1 MTTLFCGI
9 RGYTAFA
16 ECYPPDVVVQV
27 LNYFSSTSPRSS
39 PRTKAIDQ
47 FVGDQIFAV
56 FHGGGMERNAVRCA
70 IDMQRKM
77 GELSRERREWDLT
90 IGIGANTGEV
100 VMGAMGS
107 RQRMDYTMLP
117 VSSSRASPAQDTCR
131 RRCPHG
137 RRRLSPSP

>member
-16 ECYPPDVVVQV
+16 ECYPPDVVVQA

-39 PRTKAIDQ
+39 PRTTAIDQ

-56 FHGGGMERNAVRCA
+56 FHGGGMGRNAVRCA
-70 IDMQRKM
+70 LDMQRKM

-90 IGIGANTGEV
+90 IGSVNTGEV

-107 RQRMDYTMLP
+107 RQRMDFTVLP
-117 VSSSRASPAQDTCR
+117 VSSSRASPCARHVPTAISSW
-131 RRCPHG
+131 P
-137 RRRLSPSP
+137 RRLTPSP